1 MSRSIIDA
9 CSALIFRWVLL
20 LIFER
25 SKFPG
30 KRLPWH
36 INKEYRK
43 TLNKAYENKDRYL
56 EIEKRRERGRI
67 IRTAFVPAFLIL
79 LKYKSWP
86 DALPLALVGVT
97 LIYAYSEVSLFKEA
111 KLIEQA

>member
-86 DALPLALVGVT
+86 DVLPLALVGVT
-97 LIYAYSEVSLFKEA
+97 FMRILSFRCLRKQN
-111 KLIEQA
+111 L